1 MNILT
6 FDIEDW
12 FHLLDNDSTK
22 TEVEWENYESRIH
35 QNIDKI
41 FEVLDKKNTKASFFV
56 VGWMAKKYPEI
67 IKEISDRGYDIGSHT
82 HLHQLVYE
90 QDRVSFFNDVEKSIK
105 TIEDCSG
112 KKVKMFRAPG
122 FSITE
127 KNKWAFEVLHELG
140 IEVDSSVFPA
150 KRSHGGMPSYGV
162 SEPSI
167 LKYNGISLKEFPINT
182 QRILGC
188 NIIFSGGGYFR
199 IMPYTLLKKWTKQS
213 NYVMSYMHPRDL
225 DPNQPM
231 IQELSLQ
238 RKLKSYVG
246 LKSAQRKL
254 ENWLTDFDFIDILKQ
269 MTKLIG
275 ILQRKLYFNND
286 CYEIKL
292 YRIPYLI
299 L

>member
-22 TEVEWENYESRIH
+22 TEVEWERYETRIY
-35 QNIDKI
+35 QNMDKI
-41 FEVLDKKNTKASFFV
+41 YNVLEKKNTRASFFV
-56 VGWMAKKYPEI
+56 VGWMAKKYPDVV
-67 IKEISDRGYDIGSHT
+67 KEISDRGYDIGSHT

-90 QDRVSFFNDVEKSIK
+90 QSRISFFNDVEKSIK
-105 TIEDCSG
+105 TIEDCTG

-127 KNKWAFEVLHELG
+127 KNKWAFEVLYELG
-140 IEVDSSVFPA
+140 IEIDSSVFPA

-167 LKYNGISLKEFPINT
+167 LTYNGISLKEFPIN
-182 QRILGC
+182 IYNCFGK

-199 IMPYTLLKKWTKQS
+199 IMPYMLLKKWTKQS

-225 DPNQPM
+225 DPDQPM
-231 IQELSLQ
+231 IKELSIP
-238 RKLKSYVG
+238 RKIKSYVG
-246 LKSAQRKL
+246 LKSAQRKF
-254 ENWLTDFDFIDILKQ
+254 ENWLSDFEFIDI
-269 MTKLIG
+269 
-275 ILQRKLYFNND
+275 
-286 CYEIKL
+286 YEANSKIDWNIAKKV
-292 YRIPYLI
+292 II
-299 L
+299 